1 MRDLLGQLSRGDAM
15 IAKPGQLGS
24 GPERTDSD
32 KEQAERDRWQPTST
46 IQGSGH
52 HAFPQDW
59 LVVVVVVV
67 VVAAGPIMYMPG
79 VRESRDGDQELGWTG
94 LAKLGMGGDRGDWT
108 KKASLCSGMQQIEV
122 HSNFRA
128 RPFSPGVPDD
138 IDYECT
144 ECVGDEQMK
153 MPLSPC
159 TPCPV
164 VHETTSL
171 PNT

>member
-67 VVAAGPIMYMPG
+67 VVVVAAGPIMYRPG

-94 LAKLGMGGDRGDWT
+94 LDWAGKVGYGWGPRGLDEEGVAMQRHAADRST
-108 KKASLCSGMQQIEV
+108 Q
-122 HSNFRA
+122 
-128 RPFSPGVPDD
+128 
-138 IDYECT
+138 
-144 ECVGDEQMK
+144 
-153 MPLSPC
+153 
-159 TPCPV
+159 
-164 VHETTSL
+164 
-171 PNT
+171 